1 MFLLIAVL
9 YTDISMFFSMTS
21 WKLPNTAEQY
31 MDFRANEED
40 LAAFDTSIANRPQPV
55 PIRSLHFV
63 QKGKHTWGVAVS

>member
-55 PIRSLHFV
+55 PIRSLQHFV
-63 QKGKHTWGVAVS
+63 QKGNTLGG